1 MNFPRACMMVAT
13 LVVGLAGTAHAAE
26 ALDSYLE
33 GVRTRYG
40 LPALAAAVAR
50 NGEVVAAGAVGTR
63 VMGMDVPVT
72 VDDRF
77 HLGSDTK
84 AMTATLAGML
94 VEEGRIGWQTTL
106 GDVLGKEIEG
116 LNPALAAVTLEQLL
130 SHSSG
135 IPTDTPEM
143 MTIYFDPDGFEK
155 NPGALRLDAIRRW
168 KDHAPKVPEGS
179 PFQYAN
185 FGYLIAGA
193 MLEKVAGKPWERLMV
208 ERIYEPLG
216 LATAGFGPQATF
228 GRYDAPVGHAV
239 DDNGKVTPMPWG
251 PAADLPPLVGPAG
264 IAHMS
269 IKDFA
274 RWVGWNAGGGKRAPH
289 LVSPQTL
296 AVIHRAHVKTPPL
309 PNPPPGTPSEGAYGL
324 GWGIVKFD
332 WAGEPM
338 VTHNGSNSMNF
349 AKALLDPKLDLAVV
363 VTTNFPGKKAED
375 AAAEVQ
381 RHLYQEFTGK
391 P

>member
-1 MNFPRACMMVAT
+1 MNFPRVCMMVAT
-13 LVVGLAGTAHAAE
+13 LIAGLAGTAHAAE

-33 GVRTRYG
+33 GVRARYG

-50 NGEVVAAGAVGTR
+50 NGEVVAAAAVGTR
-63 VMGMDVPVT
+63 VMGMDIPVT

-84 AMTATLAGML
+84 AMTATIAGML
-94 VEEGRIGWQTTL
+94 VEEGRITWQTTL
-106 GDVLGKEIEG
+106 GEVLGKDIGG

-143 MTIYFDPDGFEK
+143 IAIYFDNKGFEK
-155 NPGALRLDAIRRW
+155 NLGALRLDAIRRW
-168 KDHAPKVPEGS
+168 KDHAPEVPKGS

-193 MLEKVAGKPWERLMV
+193 MLEKVTGKPWERLMV
-208 ERIYEPLG
+208 ERIYEPLS
-216 LATAGFGPQATF
+216 LKTAGFGPQATF
-228 GRYDAPVGHAV
+228 GQYDAPVGHAV
-239 DDNGKVTPMPWG
+239 DDDGKVTPMLWG
-251 PAADLPPLVGPAG
+251 PAADLPPVVGPAG

-269 IKDFA
+269 IRDFA

-296 AVIHRAHVKTPPL
+296 AVIHRPHVKTPPL
-309 PNPPPGTPSEGAYGL
+309 PNPPPGTPSEGEYGL

-332 WAGEPM
+332 WANEPM
-338 VTHNGSNSMNF
+338 ATHNGSNSMGF
-349 AKALLDPKLDLAVV
+349 AKALFDTKLDLAVV

-381 RHLYQEFTGK
+381 RHLYTEFAGK